1 MSGDEGSD
9 ADAALAATRAE
20 GQGIDLD
27 PASAERAAG
36 VVRGWGNVPGRDPDF
51 AGREEQ
57 LAAIRAGLLA
67 GAPVVV
73 HSVKGMGGAGKTQVA
88 IEYAHRHTGD
98 YALTWWL
105 DCESTVLLGQQYAE
119 LAIHFGHATR
129 DAPPEEMRRAA
140 IGALRRHPSWLLV
153 FDNVTDPGV
162 FQRNWLPDGPG
173 HVLITSYQDWW
184 DGIAIP
190 VPVGYLPRAKSVQ
203 LLRRRVPAMT
213 DGDADALADALND
226 LPLSLALAAA
236 SVAETGM
243 SPADYVR
250 MHAEHT
256 AQLLRVGRTTGP
268 RDTLTAVVSYAWTR
282 LRFTDP
288 DAALLA
294 AICAYLSHWPIPV
307 SWLTTAAAGL
317 PPSLAARLT
326 NDAARPLLLG
336 ALTRS
341 GLARLDDD
349 GLTLHRFV
357 QEAIRRAIPDASPE
371 ARACATTIITAN
383 VPPDPESPA
392 AWPAWARLYPH
403 LPVLPPRR
411 QDTGPALNDT
421 ALTAVRYLISSGNAS
436 EAETRAARLHE
447 SWGYP
452 HALGPDH
459 EDTLRAAAARAAA
472 NRALGR
478 YGLARSYGTR
488 TLTRRRS
495 LHGDDHP
502 GTLTAASDLADIL
515 ADMGDHEAAR
525 ELDAD
530 TLRRRRRVL
539 GKDHPDTRRSAG
551 NLARDL
557 RALGEM
563 GWRGWR
569 AGLRR
574 RVTAWWRAWR
584 GRHRAR

>member
-1 MSGDEGSD
+1 MSGDEG
-9 ADAALAATRAE
+9 T
-20 GQGIDLD
+20 DLD
-27 PASAERAAG
+27 PALAERAAG
-36 VVRGWGNVPGRDPDF
+36 VVRGWGNVPARDPAF

-57 LAAIRAGLLA
+57 LAAIRAGLLT
-67 GAPVVV
+67 GGPVVV
-73 HSVKGMGGAGKTQVA
+73 HAVKGMGGAGKTQVA
-88 IEYAHRHTGD
+88 IEYAHRHAGD

-105 DCESTVLLGQQYAE
+105 DAESTVLLGQRYAE
-119 LAIHFGHATR
+119 LAIHLGHATR

-162 FQRNWLPDGPG
+162 FRRDWLPDGPG
-173 HVLITSYQDWW
+173 HVLITSYQDRW
-184 DGIAIP
+184 DGIATP
-190 VPVGYLPRAKSVQ
+190 VPVGYLPRAESVQ

-213 DGDADALADALND
+213 DGDADALAGALND

-236 SVAETGM
+236 SLAETGM

-256 AQLLRVGRTTGP
+256 VQMLRAGMTTGP

-282 LRFTDP
+282 LRVIDP
-288 DAALLA
+288 DAALLT
-294 AICAYLSHWPIPV
+294 AIRAYLSHWPVPV

-317 PPSLAARLT
+317 PPALAARLT
-326 NDAARPLLLG
+326 GDAARPLLVD
-336 ALTRS
+336 AITRS

-349 GLTLHRFV
+349 GLTMHRFV
-357 QEAIRRAIPDASPE
+357 QDTIRRAIPPAQEE
-371 ARACATTIITAN
+371 ARAGATAIITAN
-383 VPPDPESPA
+383 APPNPESPA
-392 AWPAWARLYPH
+392 AWSAWARLYPH
-403 LPVLPPRR
+403 LPALTPRR
-411 QDTGPALNDT
+411 QDSEPALEDT
-421 ALTAVRYLISSGNAS
+421 LLAAIWYLISSGNVS
-436 EAETRAARLHE
+436 EAETRASRLHQ
-447 SWGYP
+447 SWEYP
-452 HALGPDH
+452 HSFGPDH
-459 EDTLRAAAARAAA
+459 EKTLRAAAAHAAA

-478 YGLARSYGTR
+478 YDLARSYGTR

-502 GTLTAASDLADIL
+502 GTLTAASDLAGIL
-515 ADMGDHEAAR
+515 SDMGDHEAAR

-539 GKDHPDTRRSAG
+539 GKDHPDTRRSAE

-557 RALGEM
+557 RALGET

-569 AGLRR
+569 ARLRR
-574 RVTAWWRAWR
+574 RATAWRRAWR
-584 GRHRAR
+584 ERRR